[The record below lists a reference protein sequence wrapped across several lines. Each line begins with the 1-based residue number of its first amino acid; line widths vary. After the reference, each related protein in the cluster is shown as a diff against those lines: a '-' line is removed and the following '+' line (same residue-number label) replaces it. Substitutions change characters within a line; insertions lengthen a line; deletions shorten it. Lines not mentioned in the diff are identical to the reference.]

1 LTCFPRLLRLAHTGW
16 NVGKFG
22 TGKAVPPTARE
33 QVRAVLHT
41 ILHTALNL
49 RVVQPPVT
57 KVPLVGRWALGG
69 AERDGWW
76 CRWGGIQQPS
86 PQWPSQSQ
94 RPAGWAGV
102 RPSSPS
108 GQMVSRITTTADGKV
123 VAGVADGRSAR
134 LGFFE
139 VVRAAG
145 FGGPDGGGAGRLGR
159 SGAEWS
165 VFRGP

>member
-1 LTCFPRLLRLAHTGW
+1 MRLAHTGW

-33 QVRAVLHT
+33 QVRSVLHT

-123 VAGVADGRSAR
+123 VTGVADGRSAR
-134 LGFFE
+134 LAFLRSCGLQVSAARME
-139 VVRAAG
+139 VVQAG
-145 FGGPDGGGAGRLGR
+145 FAGLGQNGR
-159 SGAEWS
+159 CS
-165 VFRGP
+165 VVPEDP